1 MRGKR
6 VTRKSLT
13 HNRKLRYMA
22 TSSLDTLNDTVS
34 PGRNDNLSEYPING
48 IFFIVLDHKPSRED
62 MLPSQK
68 RILKLKPLKRMEL
81 KEVKL
86 Q

>member
-1 MRGKR
+1 MD
-6 VTRKSLT
+6 LF
-13 HNRKLRYMA
+13 KLA
-22 TSSLDTLNDTVS
+22 LNDFFSVEDTLNDTVS

-48 IFFIVLDHKPSRED
+48 IFFIVLDHKPSQED
-62 MLPSQK
+62 KLPNPK
-68 RILKLKPLKRMEL
+68 RILKSKPLKHMEL

>member
-1 MRGKR
+1 MD
-6 VTRKSLT
+6 LF
-13 HNRKLRYMA
+13 KLA
-22 TSSLDTLNDTVS
+22 LNVFFNFDDTLNDTVS

-48 IFFIVLDHKPSRED
+48 IFFIVLDHKLSQGD
-62 MLPSQK
+62 MLPNPK
-68 RILKLKPLKRMEL
+68 RTLKLKPLKHMEL